1 MSLFVNADPTD
12 VNDLIGALAADPA
25 ANRWNFQ
32 LKTTS
37 TGQALLRLSPA
48 EQKSIVL
55 TVAKQLTI
63 KRNQSGNRSTVMQQ
77 IINELWRKR
86 LAFTHDELV
95 DLLASLAALDHRIT
109 YLGIGNF
116 IRQVNYFLEAN
127 PRTEQLASHLQRL
140 IANLEQQYITAEIRK
155 YIVTLKGLAGADA
168 GKVPLLPGE
177 AWSDHAIATI
187 SHLPSNGQQQ
197 WLALFA
203 VLQEAK
209 GGSPTAKWQKAATT
223 ALEKLGY
230 PQFKA
235 AVVEWFPLVDKP
247 RTLPVQREHHLQSD
261 PSNQLIDENADL
273 LRAIAWLC
281 AHKEDQEV
289 TRALTTLALSA
300 YRKIPGVGPRCVR
313 VGNAC
318 VWALGNM
325 PGMQGVNQLAVL
337 KAKVKFGTAQIG
349 IEKALTAAAEREQ
362 LPRDEIEELSTPTYG
377 LTDVGLRR
385 EAFGEFTAELRV
397 IGSTATELRWFKADG
412 KEQKSIPQTVKTG
425 YAEELKELQQCAKDI
440 QQMLPAL
447 RERIDNL
454 FLARKSWL
462 LESWQERYLDHP
474 LMGSVARRLI
484 WRFTT
489 EAATVDGIWYEGQLI
504 DSHGQPLP
512 PLDAECKVAL
522 WHPIDATVETIT
534 TWRTCLEK
542 REIQQPFKQAHREI
556 YLLTDAE
563 RNTRLYSNRFAAHI
577 LKQHQLNSLCALR
590 NWRNKLR
597 LMVDDSY
604 PPATKALP
612 EWGLRAEFWIEGIGD
627 NYGTDTNDA
636 GVYLRVAT
644 DQVRFYPLGAAENY
658 AHAGGGGYSVGG
670 GFGPAAEPLPLE
682 TIPPLVLS
690 EILRDVDLF
699 VGVASVG
706 NDPTWQD
713 GGPEGRYRAYWA
725 AYAFG
730 ELGESA
736 TTRKAVLERLIPKLK
751 IAKRCEIRD
760 RFLVVHGDLR
770 TYKLHL
776 GSGNILMEPN
786 QQYLCIVPSR
796 SDDATPDG
804 KLFLPF
810 EGDRTLAIILSKA
823 FLLADDK
830 AIKDET
836 ILRQLRL

>member
-1 MSLFVNADPTD
+1 MTGMINADRTKAKPW
-12 VNDLIGALAADPA
+12 ISAIAEDPIA
-25 ANRWNFQ
+25 RRWNFQ
-32 LKTTS
+32 LKETKA
-37 TGQALLRLSPA
+37 GQELLTLA
-48 EQKSIVL
+48 VEEQKLIVL
-55 TVAKQLTI
+55 DVATQLASP
-63 KRNQSGNRSTVMQQ
+63 RRPGGNQGTVMQ
-77 IINELWRKR
+77 NMLSELWRKR
-86 LAFTHDELV
+86 LPFTHDELV
-95 DLLASLAALDHRIT
+95 ALMASLADHWNLA
-109 YLGIGNF
+109 YLGVGNL
-116 IRQVNYFLEAN
+116 IRQIHYFLEAN
-127 PRTEQLASHLQRL
+127 PRTAALTDSIHLI
-140 IANLEQQYITAEIRK
+140 IAHLEQKPTSADIRK
-155 YIVTLKGLAGADA
+155 HLVTLQGLVGDSAT
-168 GKVPLLPGE
+168 KVPVIAGE
-177 AWSDHAIATI
+177 AWSDQAIGLI
-187 SHLPSNGQQQ
+187 SQSPAAVQQK
-197 WLALFA
+197 WVALFA
-203 VLQEAK
+203 VLQQAT
-209 GGSPTAKWQKAATT
+209 GGSPTAKWQKAAVA

-230 PQFKA
+230 PLFKQ

-247 RTLPVQREHHLQSD
+247 RTLPVQQQQGWQPD
-261 PSNQLIDENADL
+261 PANQIIDANADL
-273 LRAIAWLC
+273 LRAMAWLC
-281 AHKEDQEV
+281 AYQEDREV
-289 TRALTTLALSA
+289 ARALTTLALSA

-325 PGMQGVNQLAVL
+325 SGMQGVYQLAVL

-362 LPRDEIEELSTPTYG
+362 LPRAEIEELSTPTYG
-377 LTDVGLRR
+377 LTEVGRR
-385 EAFGEFTAELRV
+385 CESFGEFTAELRV
-397 IGSTATELRWFKADG
+397 IGSSTTELRWFKADG
-412 KEQKSIPQTVKTG
+412 KAQKSVPQAVKTG
-425 YAEELKELQQCAKDI
+425 YAEELKELQQCAKDL
-440 QQMLPAL
+440 QQMLPVL

-454 FLARKSWL
+454 FLARKTWPL
-462 LESWQERYLDHP
+462 ATWQERYLDHP
-474 LMGSVARRLI
+474 LMGIVARRLI

-489 EAATVDGIWYEGQLI
+489 EAATIDGIWHEGQLI
-504 DSHGQPLP
+504 DCTGQPLP
-512 PLDAECKVAL
+512 PLTDACKVAL
-522 WHPIDATVETIT
+522 WHPIAATVETIT
-534 TWRTCLEK
+534 AWRTCLEE

-577 LKQHQLNSLCALR
+577 LKQHQFNSLCALR

-627 NYGTDTNDA
+627 NYGTDTNEA

-658 AHAGGGGYSVGG
+658 AHAGGGGYSAHWTL
-670 GFGPAAEPLPLE
+670 GPAAEPMPLE

-699 VGVASVG
+699 VGVASLG
-706 NDPTWQD
+706 NDPAWQD

-725 AYAFG
+725 GYAFG

-751 IAKRCEIRD
+751 IAKRCEIQD

-770 TYKLHL
+770 TYKIHL
-776 GSGNILMEPN
+776 GSSNILMEPN

-796 SDDATPDG
+796 SDDSTPNG

-836 ILRQLRL
+836 ILRQIRA